1 MGRRIISRRD
11 RDAIASMYHS
21 GMTAVVIAA
30 RMGRSTHSVYGVL
43 ERQGIRRRRGGEYDR
58 GCYLPSQEEI
68 AEETAK
74 IRAGWPDGVQPHE
87 LGAWRHKEGLRDAMT
102 CV

>member
-1 MGRRIISRRD
+1 MGHRPISRRD
-11 RDAIASMYHS
+11 RDAIASMYRS
-21 GMTAVVIAA
+21 GMTAVEISACVD
-30 RMGRSTHSVYGVL
+30 RSTHSVYGVL
-43 ERQGIRRRRGGEYDR
+43 ERQGIRRRRGGGQDR

-87 LGAWRHKEGLRDAMT
+87 LGAWRHKEGLRDARA